1 MASKPTLIEV
11 SGTVGGHF
19 VVGEGEALLLGR
31 SLRAH
36 LCLDDTFASRRH
48 CQLAVRQGVLTLE
61 DLASANGTFLNGQR
75 VERAEIRSGD
85 LIEVGACELRIRL
98 RTGATGDTAPPLKPG
113 TSAHELVYPSLDVQA
128 RLREVGYE
136 LTRCLRRS
144 GPVEI
149 YEATHESMTRSVAVK
164 VLHLRGLVSREQ
176 IERFAAGV
184 EAHAGVR
191 HPNVARVL
199 DVRKGPDLMAL
210 VTEFVEGETLG
221 RSLERGAGEPLS
233 LRETLRLGYQMA
245 RALDFIH
252 DRGIVHRDLNPQNV
266 MLTPSGD
273 IKLIDFGLAAPTG
286 AAHADVGTVGYRA
299 PEQAAGDPVSGSADL
314 YSLGATLYHCAT
326 GRPPL
331 EDRTPFL
338 PVSPIRPILARL
350 LAVDPVRR
358 YPSAKAFLADVE
370 DLTTQI
376 SGVQAKSSNVELLL
390 RLDDSEADLLRTPPK
405 PFRLETKPSLQGK
418 IHDLELVEFLQ
429 LVELN
434 RKSGRIDVESVHGGQ
449 AALLVREGRLA
460 DATCGSD
467 RGPAGLASALRL
479 KPGTFAYTPLAPGS
493 VGGKTTPTALG
504 PILLHALRDLD
515 EAVERLRRESGLN
528 EPTPPP
534 GSVRR

>member
-1 MASKPTLIEV
+1 MAGKPTLVEI

-48 CQLAVRQGVLTLE
+48 CQLAVRSGVLTLE
-61 DLASANGTFLNGQR
+61 DLASANGTFLNGQK
-75 VERAEIRSGD
+75 VERAEVRSGD
-85 LIEVGACELRIRL
+85 LIEVGACELRVRI
-98 RTGATGDTAPPLKPG
+98 RTGASADTAPALKPG
-113 TSAHELVYPSLDVQA
+113 PEAPELVYPSLDIQA

-136 LTRCLRRS
+136 LRRCLRRS
-144 GPVEI
+144 GPVQI
-149 YEATHESMTRSVAVK
+149 WEATHESMTRSVAVK
-164 VLHLRGLVSREQ
+164 ILHLRGLVSREQ

-184 EAHAGVR
+184 EAHAGIR

-210 VTEFVEGETLG
+210 VTEFVEGETLA

-252 DRGIVHRDLNPQNV
+252 DKGLVHRDLKPQNV

-273 IKLIDFGLAAPTG
+273 IKLIDFGLATVMG
-286 AAHADVGTVGYRA
+286 AAHFDVGTIGYRA
-299 PEQAAGDPVSGSADL
+299 PEQAAGEPVSGAADL
-314 YSLGATLYHCAT
+314 YSLGATLFHCAT

-370 DLTTQI
+370 DLTSEL
-376 SGVQAKSSNVELLL
+376 SGVQAKPNNVELLL
-390 RLDDSEADLLRTPPK
+390 RLDDSEADLLRTPPR
-405 PFRLETKPSLQGK
+405 PFRLESKPTLRGQIK
-418 IHDLELVEFLQ
+418 DLELVEFLQ
-429 LVELN
+429 MIELN
-434 RKSGRIDVESVHGGQ
+434 RKSGRIDVECDRGGL
-449 AALLVREGRLA
+449 ASILVRDGRLA
-460 DATCGSD
+460 DATCGAE
-467 RGPAGLASALRL
+467 RGPTGLVSALRL
-479 KPGTFAYTPLAPGS
+479 KPGSFAFTPLAPGCVRS
-493 VGGKTTPTALG
+493 PHPTALG
-504 PILLHALRDLD
+504 PILLNALRDLD
-515 EAVERLRRESGLN
+515 EALERLRQEGVSES
-528 EPTPPP
+528 TPPEGHP
-534 GSVRR
+534 TYR